1 MNTQEIYQ
9 LISNTNLDSSF
20 TQIDQYLFVNLDWL
34 TNRSYQF
41 EGTNEFLYYI
51 GQHKNKTI
59 IFLQRDGVNLRF
71 AGITEVIK
79 QTIKD
84 TGNPCY
90 LYGYNDPQIEN
101 CLFLPLNV
109 IQMWIAQCYPLI
121 KDLPL
126 STAEFSKKF
135 AGLFGRFDMFR
146 LKLYRH
152 LKQYDSL
159 LGWNSKQ
166 VSYNSRHFE
175 YYKDD
180 AEWFDHVGVSN
191 LDYYTNSGSVS
202 FRDSL
207 NDIGQHYQSYFVE
220 VVSETD
226 VHNSQFFTE
235 KTLKNF
241 YLGKPF
247 LLLNGQGSLD
257 HLRSFGFQTFAP
269 YINESYDSMPSVY
282 DRTTAIKKEIDR
294 LANLDYNT
302 CRQIHESLQPIFEHN
317 REIFKYLVTDKK

>member
-1 MNTQEIYQ
+1 MNTQQIYQ
-9 LISNTNLDSSF
+9 LICNTNLDNTV
-20 TQIDQYLFVNLDWL
+20 TQINNYLFVNLDWL
-34 TNRSYQF
+34 TNRNYQF

-51 GQHKNKTI
+51 GQHKDKQI
-59 IFLQRDGVNLRF
+59 VFLQRDGVNLQF
-71 AGITEVIK
+71 TGIQEIIK

-90 LYGYNDPQIEN
+90 LYGYNNPKIDN
-101 CLFLPLNV
+101 CMFLPLDA

-126 STAEFSKKF
+126 STLSNSYKF

-159 LGWNSKQ
+159 LGWNSAQ
-166 VSYNSRHFE
+166 VSYNARHYE
-175 YYKDD
+175 NYKDD
-180 AEWFDHVGVSN
+180 LTWFNSTERSIV
-191 LDYYTNSGSVS
+191 DYPAASGSVS
-202 FRDSL
+202 FRDAL
-207 NDIGQHYQSYFVE
+207 KDIGKHYTTYFIE

-226 VHNSQFFTE
+226 VHNDKFFTE

-247 LLLNGQGSLD
+247 LLLSGANSLAQ
-257 HLRSFGFQTFAP
+257 LRSYGFQTFAP
-269 YINESYDSMPSVY
+269 YINESYDTLSSVY
-282 DRTTAIKKEIDR
+282 DRVSAIKKEIDR
-294 LANLDYNT
+294 LAALDYTSIVN
-302 CRQIHESLQPIFEHN
+302 INKNLQPIFEHN
-317 REIFKYLVTDKK
+317 RSIFEYLAMGKK